1 MGRGPDAGRRGRR
14 RSDMN
19 HLIILTLVLNLMAG
33 TAVFL
38 YTLSASRRY
47 RRPFLRTLLA
57 YVLSFNG
64 LAVVYLGY
72 EYVLINV
79 FRNDM
84 AEIVEYPALFSAL
97 LFLVFC
103 AELGMVVNV
112 YRLGRALMGQR
123 MPGAAKALFALWA
136 AGFAA
141 ASAWGLFRFF
151 EDPRDL
157 VFYHIH
163 AAWMGSVVLI
173 ILSVLAAAL
182 GDRGEGGED
191 RATRRS
197 FAWVFLGGYAAFGF
211 SNLDF
216 YLLHTGVQKYYDPV
230 LLLLINLLPLLWLKT
245 FYEKRRAA
253 AAPPEFDEERLAR
266 FCERF
271 GISKREREIV
281 GEVMAGKSNR
291 DIEKALFISQN
302 TVKNH
307 LYSVYQK
314 AGVGSRS
321 QLIHRILSFD
331 G

>member
-1 MGRGPDAGRRGRR
+1 M
-14 RSDMN
+14 S

-38 YTLSASRRY
+38 YSLSASRRY

-57 YVLSFNG
+57 YILSFNG

-72 EYVLINV
+72 EYALINV

-84 AEIVEYPALFSAL
+84 VEIVEHPVLFSAL
-97 LFLVFC
+97 LFLVCC
-103 AELGMVVNV
+103 AEFAMVVNV
-112 YRLGRALMGQR
+112 FRLARAMKGQG
-123 MPGAAKALFALWA
+123 MPGGAKALFALWA

-141 ASAWGLFRFF
+141 ASAWGLARFF

-157 VFYHIH
+157 FFYYIH
-163 AAWMGSVVLI
+163 AAWLGSVILI
-173 ILSVLAAAL
+173 ILSTLAAAL
-182 GDRGEGGED
+182 LDLGEGGED
-191 RATRRS
+191 RTIRRS
-197 FAWVFLGGYAAFGF
+197 FAWIFLGGYAAFGF
-211 SNLDF
+211 SSLDF

-245 FYEKRRAA
+245 FYEKRGVA
-253 AAPPEFDEERLAR
+253 AAPPEFDEEKLAR

-271 GISKREREIV
+271 GISKREREII
-281 GEVMAGKSNR
+281 GEVMTGKSNR

-307 LYSVYQK
+307 LYNVYQK

-321 QLIHRILSFD
+321 QLIHRILSFE

>member
-1 MGRGPDAGRRGRR
+1 M
-14 RSDMN
+14 S

-38 YTLSASRRY
+38 YTLPASRRY

-84 AEIVEYPALFSAL
+84 VEVVEHPALFSAL

-103 AELGMVVNV
+103 AEFGMAVNLF
-112 YRLGRALMGQR
+112 RLTRALKGEG
-123 MPGAAKALFALWA
+123 MPNAAKALFALWA

-141 ASAWGLFRFF
+141 ATAWSLLRFF

-157 VFYHIH
+157 AFYRIH
-163 AAWMGSVVLI
+163 AAWLGSVVLI

-182 GDRGEGGED
+182 GDRAEGGED

-230 LLLLINLLPLLWLKT
+230 LLLLINLLPLLWLKA

-253 AAPPEFDEERLAR
+253 AAAPPEFDAERLAR

-281 GEVMAGKSNR
+281 SEVMAGKSNR